1 MKKFIAILSLMSLM
15 SCDTLQQ
22 VMEMPPIDPNGGG
35 LSTTQVAEGLK
46 EALKVGIQNAV
57 TQANKTDGYNK
68 NSLIRIPFPPEVEQV
83 ENTLR
88 NMGFTG
94 QIDEFVVKMNRTA
107 EEAAAKAAPIFVD
120 AILGMTID
128 DAWGLLKNE
137 SNDAATNYLRK
148 KTYESLY
155 SEFTP
160 IVQEAMNKTQ
170 LNNFWTPLASAYNNI
185 PFKEDV
191 NPDLTDYVTRRAI
204 DGLFTLVAQEE
215 AKIRQDPAAR
225 VNDLLKKVFGQLD

>member
-1 MKKFIAILSLMSLM
+1 MKKFIAILGLIGLM

-35 LSTTQVAEGLK
+35 LSTTQVAQGLK

-57 TQANKTDGYNK
+57 VKANKTDGYNK
-68 NSLIRIPFPPEVEQV
+68 NSLIRIPFPPEVEEV
-83 ENTLR
+83 KNTLS
-88 NMGFTG
+88 NMGFAG
-94 QIDEFVVKMNRTA
+94 KIAEFEVKMNRTA
-107 EEAAAKAAPIFVD
+107 EEAAAKAAPIFID

-137 SNDAATNYLRK
+137 SNDAATAYLRE
-148 KTYESLY
+148 KTYQSLY
-155 SEFTP
+155 NEFTP

-170 LNNFWTPLASAYNNI
+170 LNNFWTPLATTYNNI
-185 PFKEDV
+185 PLKEDV
-191 NPDLTDYVTRRAI
+191 NTDLTDYVTRRAI

-215 AKIRQDPAAR
+215 EKIRKDPAAR
-225 VNDLLKKVFGQLD
+225 VNDLLVKVFGQLD